1 MESTMRIVSIII
13 GVFLSI
19 PSLVTGQD
27 QWLVQ
32 GCPNSSP
39 TLDRIGIN
47 GCTKQDPDEFFIFH
61 TNQNSFNLNSEFLE
75 VRVEVQNGPFIS
87 NSWSS
92 NSSAINALNS
102 NAGCDRPLFIDPFSA
117 PYHGNIPPYAKVWAF
132 VQRNPQ
138 FTGEV
143 RDLCHEEAIFVIF
156 GNYSQTGVAR
166 SMFANTRSSQN
177 DCERNIIVSFGSCR
191 YDIVYSP
198 EKFNDNKGD
207 YIESSGSSVS
217 YGTAPGCRPA
227 FHSLPSSQ
235 APIFNVA
242 EVKLCE
248 GEVNDQ
254 IISVQNGDSFTSW
267 HFSPTEDP
275 FHRGSNFTPDA
286 TDFPEENSDV
296 PVSKS
301 IWVYNYTGG
310 RRSEGKEI
318 RLTTLKNPFA
328 EIVIPEIE
336 CSDDYFQPKLSGGSE
351 QNGSWSIS
359 PQINID
365 SESGRIQ
372 LNDLN
377 STQEYQLQYLVEKEG
392 CTYVAEEK
400 LMMKDCSCSITATL
414 ENITCNDNGSP
425 ADPTDDTYTVDLLV
439 QAENST
445 AQQWYLSDGTIH
457 GNYDIPRTLGPF
469 RIANGDRHLT
479 IIDLE
484 DPRCITEITISPPE
498 PCSDQCEIISEVINI
513 TPCENDSYYVDISV
527 IGNGSGNSWK
537 SKNSDCLVNYQPID
551 KIGPFPIHEGNQTIT
566 IIDSEDPDCKTE
578 ITFTP
583 PDPCEEP
590 CYIEAEIINITPCEN
605 NSYYVDIR
613 IDGNGKYWKSE
624 NRDWLG
630 NYEQIQKIGPLP
642 IHEANQTITIVD
654 SEDPDCKTEVTF
666 APPDPCKEPCYI
678 EVEIINITPCEN
690 DSYYV
695 DISVIGNGSGNSWK
709 SENRDWLGNYEQI
722 EKIGPLPIHEANPTL
737 TIVDS
742 EDPDCKTEVTFAP
755 PDPCKEPCYIEVEII
770 SITPCENDFYYVDIS
785 VNGNG
790 KYWKSEIGNW
800 SGNYDQIESI
810 GPFPIRSAS
819 QTITIVDSE
828 DPDCKTEITFT
839 PPDPCKKPCYIEA
852 EIINI
857 TPCEN
862 DSYYVDIRIDGNGK
876 YWKSEIGNWSGNYD
890 QIEKIGPFPIHAAS
904 QTITIIDSEDPD
916 CKTEITFTPP
926 EPCTV
931 VCDLNLRIIDSIIH
945 SPQNSPQ
952 LLIKVK
958 SHDQDLSN
966 YYNIFLESQLIDILH
981 HDETYILGPFDPN
994 DVGKDLVFVF
1004 SKDSLCSLRYPIMDF
1019 DCQDK
1024 ILIDAIPLPHPNNI
1038 NQQNRLRL
1046 NLKSS
1051 LYPFGLYHQNQ
1062 FIDTIY
1068 QSGIQEIDLLQP
1080 IMGDTIHFI
1089 AAAGEDCHSSFSIP
1103 NLNQKEIIYPNA
1115 FTPNHDDIND
1125 EFLLPP
1131 INCEGSITIH
1141 IYDKWGSILQSH
1153 QQKCADSM
1161 ISIWDGRSRE
1171 GNADP
1176 GLYIYMIHYTS
1187 GGKSYTR
1194 HGEIHLIR

>member
-166 SMFANTRSSQN
+166 SMFANTCSSQN

-484 DPRCITEITISPPE
+484 DPRCITEITISQPE

-537 SKNSDCLVNYQPID
+537 SKNRDWLGNYEQIE

-578 ITFTP
+578 VTFTP

-590 CYIEAEIINITPCEN
+590 CYIEA
-605 NSYYVDIR
+605 
-613 IDGNGKYWKSE
+613 
-624 NRDWLG
+624 
-630 NYEQIQKIGPLP
+630 
-642 IHEANQTITIVD
+642 
-654 SEDPDCKTEVTF
+654 
-666 APPDPCKEPCYI
+666 
-678 EVEIINITPCEN
+678 EIINITPCEN

-709 SENRDWLGNYEQI
+709 SKNRDWLGNYEQI
-722 EKIGPLPIHEANPTL
+722 EKIGPLPIHEANQTI

-810 GPFPIRSAS
+810 GPFPIHEAS

-862 DSYYVDIRIDGNGK
+862 DSYYVDISVNGNGKSWKIENGDWLGNYNQIKNIGPLPIHEANQTITIIDSEDPDCKTEVTFTPPDPCEEPCYIEAEIINITPCENDFYYVDISVNGNGK

-890 QIEKIGPFPIHAAS
+890 QIESIGPFPIHEAN
-904 QTITIIDSEDPD
+904 QTITIISAERPECKTEATFTPPDPSEETCYIEVEIISITPCENDFYYVDISVNGNGKYWKSEIGNWSGNYDQIESIGPFPIHEANQTITIVDSEDPD
-916 CKTEITFTPP
+916 CKTEVTIAPP
-926 EPCTV
+926 NPCKEPC
-931 VCDLNLRIIDSIIH
+931 
-945 SPQNSPQ
+945 
-952 LLIKVK
+952 
-958 SHDQDLSN
+958 
-966 YYNIFLESQLIDILH
+966 
-981 HDETYILGPFDPN
+981 YIE
-994 DVGKDLVFVF
+994 V
-1004 SKDSLCSLRYPIMDF
+1004 
-1019 DCQDK
+1019 
-1024 ILIDAIPLPHPNNI
+1024 
-1038 NQQNRLRL
+1038 
-1046 NLKSS
+1046 
-1051 LYPFGLYHQNQ
+1051 
-1062 FIDTIY
+1062 
-1068 QSGIQEIDLLQP
+1068 
-1080 IMGDTIHFI
+1080 
-1089 AAAGEDCHSSFSIP
+1089 
-1103 NLNQKEIIYPNA
+1103 EII
-1115 FTPNHDDIND
+1115 
-1125 EFLLPP
+1125 
-1131 INCEGSITIH
+1131 SITP
-1141 IYDKWGSILQSH
+1141 
-1153 QQKCADSM
+1153 CENDSYYVD
-1161 ISIWDGRSRE
+1161 ISVN
-1171 GNADP
+1171 GN
-1176 GLYIYMIHYTS
+1176 
-1187 GGKSYTR
+1187 GKY
-1194 HGEIHLIR
+1194 